1 MLFPSQPLSIFASV
15 MIGLTLTQPVLAQT
29 SSPERLE
36 EVTQRGMHVMPFD
49 LKQTQHIFN
58 KTEAGGL
65 QQVIV
70 RNPPNAQQVEL
81 IRQHLRKIAQEFTR
95 GDFSNPAKI
104 HGQDMP
110 GLAELR
116 KAEPGQLHV
125 EYKELEN
132 GAEITYSSK
141 EPGLIDAIHRWF
153 DAQLADHGPDA
164 IPRHPHGAMHNMY
177 DMHKQ

>member
-1 MLFPSQPLSIFASV
+1 
-15 MIGLTLTQPVLAQT
+15 
-29 SSPERLE
+29 
-36 EVTQRGMHVMPFD
+36 MHIMPFD
-49 LKQTQHIFN
+49 LKQTQHIFT
-58 KTEAGGL
+58 KTKTGGV
-65 QQVIV
+65 QQVIA
-70 RNPPNAQQVEL
+70 RNPSNTQQVEL
-81 IRQHLRKIAQEFTR
+81 IRQHLSKISQEFSH

-116 KAEPGQLHV
+116 KAAPGELHV
-125 EYKELEN
+125 NYKELEN

-141 EPGLIDAIHRWF
+141 KLVLIDAIHRWF

-164 IPRHPHGAMHNMY
+164 ISGHDHGAMHNMK